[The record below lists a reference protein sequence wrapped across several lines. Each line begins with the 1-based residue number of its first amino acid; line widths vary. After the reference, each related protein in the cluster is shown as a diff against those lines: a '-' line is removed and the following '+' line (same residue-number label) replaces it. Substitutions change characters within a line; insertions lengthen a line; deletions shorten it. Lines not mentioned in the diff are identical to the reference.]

1 MKRQPPLP
9 PPQREI
15 KEGISFW
22 KMIFG
27 CKTKNIEK
35 PMLRPSQIPRPM
47 KKPYALLISLVKD
60 AEKYDYTDEDNN
72 PSIKI
77 LELLKEEIDK
87 LIESKS
93 K

>member
-1 MKRQPPLP
+1 MKIQPPLP
-9 PPQREI
+9 PPPREI

-27 CKTKNIEK
+27 CKTKNIE
-35 PMLRPSQIPRPM
+35 MLMPRPTIPPRPM
-47 KKPYALLISLVKD
+47 KSPYGLLISLVKD
-60 AEKYDYTDEDNN
+60 AEKYDYTDNDNN